1 MKTLLV
7 SLFLLGASA
16 QAAEL
21 TFTCQGRN
29 LILDQ
34 LQKIEWSQQS
44 ITLSGLMNGKP
55 YSLTGQF
62 ERTFSGNGFGYT
74 TTYGSVIIPFDLING
89 KSRTANI
96 ELSSYDYPNEKA
108 SCTRD

>member
-7 SLFLLGASA
+7 SLFLFGASA

-34 LQKIEWSQQS
+34 LQKIEWTRQD

-55 YSLTGQF
+55 YSITGKF
-62 ERTFSGNGFGYT
+62 ERTFSGNGSGYT
-74 TTYGSVIIPFDLING
+74 TDYGTVIIPFDLING
-89 KSRTANI
+89 KARTANI
-96 ELSSYDYPNEKA
+96 ELSSYDYPVETA
-108 SCTRD
+108 TCTRD